1 MIVHD
6 IFTKKQTIVTYSINE
21 LKQMY
26 DDGTLKLKE
35 VQQHQ
40 VREIKKYITENATGG
55 HIFFPPLVAN
65 TEVGA
70 LLRDS
75 KPTKLSIIDGT
86 QRIKAFLQLEEFIA
100 KALKSDNPVESKLG
114 FKLRYVLSNTELALQ
129 LFEGLSQK
137 EEDQLYIDLNTKGK
151 KVSLSK
157 RIAYDSRN
165 EINRITNKVLQL
177 NHQLLEAG
185 VEMEK
190 RAIIRPSN
198 KKLLSLSQLRQL
210 VEIFMTGGSG
220 KKADEIKNKLNLNT
234 EEFIQLINCWFELL
248 FKLYPANKIGNYHE
262 TIFASYTMLKSL
274 VVYANKGLEHE
285 SFDKRQKTMTERM
298 KALSKINWKRT
309 NKEWEQFKGARKGRD
324 QYYYLTND
332 KENINKIVNWLEQ
345 QGR

>member
-6 IFTKKQTIVTYSINE
+6 IFTKRQTIVTYTINE

-40 VREIKKYITENATGG
+40 VREIKKYITENAAGG
-55 HIFFPPLVAN
+55 QIFFPPLVAN
-65 TEVGA
+65 AEVGA
-70 LLRDS
+70 LLKDR
-75 KPTKLSIIDGT
+75 KPTQLSIVDGT

-100 KALKSDNPVESKLG
+100 KALKSDNPVESRQG
-114 FKLRYVLSNTELALQ
+114 FKLKYVLCNTELALQ

-165 EINRITNKVLQL
+165 EINRITNQVLQR
-177 NHQLLEAG
+177 NHQLIEAG

-198 KKLLSLSQLRQL
+198 KKLLSLSQLRRL
-210 VEIFMTGGSG
+210 VDIFLAGETG

-234 EEFIQLINCWFELL
+234 EEFIQIINCWFLQL
-248 FKLYPANKIGNYHE
+248 FELYPANRIGNYHE
-262 TIFASYTMLKSL
+262 TILASFTMLESL
-274 VVYANKGLEHE
+274 AIYANKGLEHE
-285 SFDKRQKTMTERM
+285 LFEKRQKTMTARM
-298 KALSKINWKRT
+298 MNVHKINWKRT
-309 NKEWEQFKGARKGRD
+309 NKEWEQFKGARKGKN
-324 QYYYLTND
+324 QYYYLSND
-332 KENINKIVNWLEQ
+332 KENIKHIVNWLEQ